1 MKQCRSIG
9 GKGLVVVVVGASV
22 VLLLV
27 VLAVS
32 AFAGEGHEAA
42 EHHESLYAALAENP
56 IPLLKDLL
64 WRVINFAVLLW
75 ILIKFTGKPIKNYF
89 ANRQEVLVQGINE
102 AREAKEAAERLYQEY
117 QKKLARLEDDVKEL
131 ESRIRAEAEVEKQ
144 RILSEAEEFVVK
156 VKQQAEQMANQEV
169 IMAKR
174 RLKDE
179 ASKLA
184 IQAAEEMI
192 KENISSADRD
202 KMVENYLEKV
212 VGAQ

>member
-9 GKGLVVVVVGASV
+9 GKGLIVVGASV

-32 AFAGEGHEAA
+32 AVASEGHEAA
-42 EHHESLYAALAENP
+42 GHHQSLYAALAENP

-89 ANRQEVLVQGINE
+89 ANRQETLVQGINA

-117 QKKLARLEDDVKEL
+117 QEKLARLDDEVKEL

-144 RILSEAEEFVVK
+144 RIVTEAEQFAVK

-179 ASKLA
+179 AAKLS
-184 IQAAEEMI
+184 IQAAEKMI
-192 KENISSADRD
+192 KENISAADQD